1 MKVPIHQQL
10 AQNKNKKFNNML
22 NTGNNIVHGSNLPGL
37 TSNNNVIIPSNNAGS
52 YAPQL
57 DHYKLISSPFIL
69 RKSQQQQQAI
79 FEISQKIRVTYCEF
93 TRLLLLPTLSLPL
106 SLGTT
111 SGFCSALRRK
121 QRAPCFSIG
130 RRGTGFLHFVTQF
143 TQGSHPRQS
152 CNARKMQENNYA
164 YNHLNIWAL
173 KHVQ

>member
-1 MKVPIHQQL
+1 MGILYSQGQQPPGYSAEHAQQGISDGARGKLGQPTQVAGNLKKESSSTDIVKVPIHQQL

-79 FEISQKIRVTYCEF
+79 FEISQKIREM
-93 TRLLLLPTLSLPL
+93 
-106 SLGTT
+106 
-111 SGFCSALRRK
+111 
-121 QRAPCFSIG
+121 
-130 RRGTGFLHFVTQF
+130 
-143 TQGSHPRQS
+143 
-152 CNARKMQENNYA
+152 N
-164 YNHLNIWAL
+164 L
-173 KHVQ
+173 KLIIKGDQI